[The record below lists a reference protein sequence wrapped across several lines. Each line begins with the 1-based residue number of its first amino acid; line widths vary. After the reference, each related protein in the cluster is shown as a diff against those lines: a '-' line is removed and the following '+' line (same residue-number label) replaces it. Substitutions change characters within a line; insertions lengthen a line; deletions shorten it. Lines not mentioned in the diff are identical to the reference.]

1 MRKLS
6 LFVLLPFLAC
16 GGATVEPKT
25 RFDIPLFDVA
35 AGDET
40 LDAQTDFGRD
50 VLDDDGD
57 HVSPDG
63 CISDAVDAFTDDG
76 FVDDGFADLTFDDG
90 FVDRDDAAYD
100 IDPDTDPD
108 ANDLDIQDNDGQPDV
123 TPDPIEYEDEIT
135 EDADIK
141 DDGTTQEDPGTG
153 GDPLHI
159 RFVAANLTS
168 GRYQSYTPGHGIRL
182 MAGCVGDIYLVQEFN
197 YENNSASDFRK
208 MTNDVCGAEC
218 DYSVGNGQIPN
229 GVISRWPIVEFGYWD
244 DPNIS
249 NRDLDWAR
257 IDIPGPKD
265 LFAISV
271 HLHTS
276 PASDQVTAAQ
286 VVVKK
291 VAEHRAANPGCCWY
305 VVGGDFNGT
314 FAVSDNG
321 FGKWQGEK
329 VFDVSDPHPV
339 GYDGRYGTNASRSKQ
354 YDFVLL
360 DTYLK
365 EYQVPVVFGAS
376 GLPDLIFENGLVF
389 DSRDFT
395 QSQLDNY
402 FSPALVGDSGA
413 SNMQHMGVVKDVSI
427 PQ

>member
-25 RFDIPLFDVA
+25 RLDIPLFDVA

-63 CISDAVDAFTDDG
+63 CISDAVDALT
-76 FVDDGFADLTFDDG
+76 DDGFADLTFDDG

-108 ANDLDIQDNDGQPDV
+108 ANDLDIQDDDGQPDV
-123 TPDPIEYEDEIT
+123 TPDPIEHEDEIT

-141 DDGTTQEDPGTG
+141 DDGTTQEDHGTG

-168 GRYQSYTPGHGIRL
+168 GRYQSYTLGHGIRL

-197 YENNSASDFRK
+197 YENNSASDFRE

-229 GVISRWPIVEFGYWD
+229 GVISRWPIVESGYWD

-276 PASDQVTAAQ
+276 PSSDQVTAAQ

-291 VAEHRAANPGCCWY
+291 VAEHRAATTG
-305 VVGGDFNGT
+305 
-314 FAVSDNG
+314 
-321 FGKWQGEK
+321 
-329 VFDVSDPHPV
+329 
-339 GYDGRYGTNASRSKQ
+339 
-354 YDFVLL
+354 
-360 DTYLK
+360 
-365 EYQVPVVFGAS
+365 
-376 GLPDLIFENGLVF
+376 
-389 DSRDFT
+389 
-395 QSQLDNY
+395 
-402 FSPALVGDSGA
+402 
-413 SNMQHMGVVKDVSI
+413 
-427 PQ
+427 